1 VACSPTDDH
10 RLELDDGRTVG
21 YATWGDSEGTPVFF
35 GHGTPGSRLD
45 RYPSLDDPEWPRQ
58 RRLRFIGVDRPGYGY
73 SDPWHEAGLLDC
85 AGDFVRVADDLDLE
99 RFWALSGSGGG
110 PYALALGAL
119 APERLRGLAI
129 VSFAEIGMDEGESP
143 EELAMALGEEARAL
157 REDPEETFA
166 AFFSAELPEA
176 DRRMLGRK
184 DVRAL
189 LIETFQEGVRQGATG
204 WVDDNLRQVRPWPFR
219 LDEIR
224 VGVRFHHGEADVLAP
239 PDNAKEL
246 AGGIRGSRFHLYPG
260 EGHIPMDRHIKVI
273 VQTLLA
279 T

>member
-1 VACSPTDDH
+1 MASC
-10 RLELDDGRTVG
+10 L
-21 YATWGDSEGTPVFF
+21 
-35 GHGTPGSRLD
+35 SRK
-45 RYPSLDDPEWPRQ
+45 EQ
-58 RRLRFIGVDRPGYGY
+58 IAVV
-73 SDPWHEAGLLDC
+73 EAG
-85 AGDFVRVADDLDLE
+85 GDE
-99 RFWALSGSGGG
+99 
-110 PYALALGAL
+110 
-119 APERLRGLAI
+119 E
-129 VSFAEIGMDEGESP
+129 ESL

-166 AFFSAELPEA
+166 DFFPAELPELH
-176 DRRMLGRK
+176 RRILGRK

-224 VGVRFHHGEADVLAP
+224 VDVRFHHGEADVLAP

-246 AGGIRGSRFHLYPG
+246 AEGIPGSRFHLYPG
-260 EGHIPMDRHIKVI
+260 EGHLSIDRYIKEI